1 MTRRV
6 AQALPVNTMQS
17 MNRDGRW
24 RPERNTRNPLL
35 LKLSI
40 VISLEIIIT
49 RRITTWVCPNVDS
62 KPELFMDIDGFHVIT

>member
-6 AQALPVNTMQS
+6 ALPFNTMQS

-40 VISLEIIIT
+40 VISLEIIISR